1 MAPEPRFVPRF
12 AAEPPQ
18 EGLPYGRW
26 AQTLEDRL
34 RAAWTEMD
42 TDGENV
48 GEPGEISWFPD
59 RSWHGWTYVPGSA
72 RTSEGYEV
80 FGFVRFER
88 GRDDGQP
95 SGFSAHGDFTAEVAD
110 ANPGWQLD
118 VCEEV
123 IGSWRGK
130 GGATASMTLVWG
142 VPLLGRGAIA
152 TAELAGVTVDQCELV
167 EQRFTLIAPDDYQ
180 HDLLEVALWGA
191 TGQELARESLYEE
204 ERDGEQEDGERD
216 QEGQPG

>member
-34 RAAWTEMD
+34 RAAWAEMD
-42 TDGENV
+42 THGEEL
-48 GEPGEISWFPD
+48 GEPGEITWFPD

-80 FGFVRFER
+80 FGFVRFEA
-88 GRDDGQP
+88 GHGDGEP
-95 SGFSAHGDFTAEVAD
+95 TGFTAQADFTAEVAD

-123 IGSWRGK
+123 IGAWRGK
-130 GGATASMTLVWG
+130 GGASASMTLVWG
-142 VPLLGRGAIA
+142 VPLVGRGAMM
-152 TAELAGVTVDQCELV
+152 TAELAGVTVDQCELID
-167 EQRFTLIAPDDYQ
+167 QRFTLIAPDDYQ
-180 HDLLEVALWGA
+180 HDLLELALWGG
-191 TGQELARESLYEE
+191 TGQELARESLYE
-204 ERDGEQEDGERD
+204 DEQEG
-216 QEGQPG
+216 EGQQERQPG

>member
-1 MAPEPRFVPRF
+1 VAPDPRFVPRF

-26 AQTLEDRL
+26 AQTLEERL
-34 RAAWTEMD
+34 REAWAQMD
-42 TDGENV
+42 AQDEDLGEA
-48 GEPGEISWFPD
+48 GEIVWFPD

-72 RTSEGYEV
+72 RTSNGYEV
-80 FGFVRFER
+80 FGFVRFDP
-88 GRDDGQP
+88 GREGTEP
-95 SGFSAHGDFTAEVAD
+95 TSFSAQGDFTAEVAD

-123 IGSWRGK
+123 IGAWRGK
-130 GGATASMTLVWG
+130 GDARASMTLVWG
-142 VPLLGRGAIA
+142 IPLVGRGAIV
-152 TAELAGVTVDQCELV
+152 TAELGGVTVDQCELI

-204 ERDGEQEDGERD
+204 EREAQEEQERQSG
-216 QEGQPG
+216 

>member
-34 RAAWTEMD
+34 LAAWAEMD
-42 TDGENV
+42 THGEEL
-48 GEPGEISWFPD
+48 GEPGEIAWFPD

-80 FGFVRFER
+80 FGFVRFEMGR
-88 GRDDGQP
+88 GDGEP
-95 SGFSAHGDFTAEVAD
+95 IGFSAQGDFTAEVAD

-123 IGSWRGK
+123 IGAWRGK
-130 GGATASMTLVWG
+130 GGASASMTLVWG
-142 VPLLGRGAIA
+142 VPLVGRGAIV
-152 TAELAGVTVDQCELV
+152 TAELAGVTVDQCELID
-167 EQRFTLIAPDDYQ
+167 QRFTLIAPDDYQ
-180 HDLLEVALWGA
+180 HDLLELALWGA
-191 TGQELARESLYEE
+191 AGQELARESLYE
-204 ERDGEQEDGERD
+204 DEQEDEAEQQDEAEQG
-216 QEGQPG
+216 

>member
-1 MAPEPRFVPRF
+1 VAPEPRFVPRF

-26 AQTLEDRL
+26 AQMLEDRL
-34 RAAWTEMD
+34 RAAWREMD
-42 TDGENV
+42 TNGEEL
-48 GEPGEISWFPD
+48 GEPGEIVWFPD

-80 FGFVRFER
+80 FGFVRFEA
-88 GRDDGQP
+88 GRDDGQA
-95 SGFSAHGDFTAEVAD
+95 SGFSAQGDFTTEVSD
-110 ANPGWQLD
+110 GNPAWQLD

-123 IGSWRGK
+123 IGAWRGK
-130 GGATASMTLVWG
+130 GGASASMTLIWG
-142 VPLLGRGAIA
+142 VPLIGRGAIA
-152 TAELAGVTVDQCELV
+152 TAELGGVTVDQCELI

-180 HDLLEVALWGA
+180 HDLLEIALWGA

-204 ERDGEQEDGERD
+204 ERASESEQEQHQG
-216 QEGQPG
+216 

>member
-1 MAPEPRFVPRF
+1 MAVEPRFVPRF

-34 RAAWTEMD
+34 RAAWAEMD
-42 TDGENV
+42 TRGEDL
-48 GEPGEISWFPD
+48 GELGEIAWFPD

-72 RTSEGYEV
+72 RTSNGYEV
-80 FGFVRFER
+80 FGFVRFDP
-88 GRDDGQP
+88 GREGDEP
-95 SGFSAHGDFTAEVAD
+95 TSFSAHGDFTAEVAD

-123 IGSWRGK
+123 IGAWRGK
-130 GGATASMTLVWG
+130 GGARASMTLVWG
-142 VPLLGRGAIA
+142 VPLLGRGAIV
-152 TAELAGVTVDQCELV
+152 TAELGGVTVDQCELI

-191 TGQELARESLYEE
+191 AGQELARESLYEE
-204 ERDGEQEDGERD
+204 EREDQEEQERQSG
-216 QEGQPG
+216 